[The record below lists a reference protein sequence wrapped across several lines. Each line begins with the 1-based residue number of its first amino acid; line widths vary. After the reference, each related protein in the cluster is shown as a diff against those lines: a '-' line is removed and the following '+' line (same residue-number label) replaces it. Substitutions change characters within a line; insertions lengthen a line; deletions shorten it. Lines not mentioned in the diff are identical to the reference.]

1 MPIPIP
7 QKPKGPGKW
16 GKASKQLS
24 FWVLLVLLAGTLF
37 TYMSGAKE
45 AAPEISYSQY
55 NQELQRGNVVSVTIQ
70 SGQLVTG
77 QFRNTVQIA
86 NRPAAKFTVLLPI
99 LNADREVIKL
109 QEKNVEIR
117 GQRESTS
124 FGGLIFMILPYIIIF
139 GAWMLI
145 LRQMQAG
152 GAKAFSF
159 GKSKAKLLT
168 ADSPKVT
175 FADVA
180 GADEAKVELEEIIEF
195 LKDPQKFTRLGGRLP
210 KGALLVGPPG
220 TGKTLLA
227 RAVAG
232 EASRP
237 FFSMSGSDFVEMFV
251 GVGAS
256 RVRDLFEQGKAH
268 APCIIFIDEID
279 AVGRHRGAGLGGG
292 HDERE
297 QTLNQLLVEM
307 DGFESNEGVIL
318 IAATN
323 RPDVL
328 DPALL
333 RPGRFD
339 RQIVVDAPDLRGRE
353 GILKVHTRNKPIAED
368 VNITTLARGTPGM
381 SGADLA
387 NLVNEGALLA
397 ARRSHD
403 KIYMVDLEDAK
414 DKVMLGVERKSM
426 VMSEQERTL
435 TAYHEGGHAVCTIKT
450 KGNDPLHKVTIVPRG
465 RAMGLA
471 FTLPEDDR
479 LSITREQLEAMLV
492 RMYGG
497 RVAEELVFGHGRVT
511 TGASSD
517 IQQATGLA
525 RRYVSQWGL
534 SEAIGP
540 ILVGDNEQELFL
552 GREIQ
557 TRREVSERTAQL
569 VDSEVTRVIKE
580 AYQRAKDTLTEN
592 LQLLHT
598 VANALLDRETLTGEE
613 VQQLARGEILAP
625 RPTPPPS
632 IPPAAV
638 KEATVAQPKPAKPPL
653 FGGPEV
659 APA

>member
-1 MPIPIP
+1 MPLPIN
-7 QKPKGPGKW
+7 QKPKGPKNW
-16 GKASKQLS
+16 GKLSKTLS
-24 FWVLLVLLAGTLF
+24 FWVLITLLAGTLF
-37 TYMSGAKE
+37 TYTSGTRESAAKIEYWQLKQQLE
-45 AAPEISYSQY
+45 A
-55 NQELQRGNVVSVTIQ
+55 NNVAKATVVAGTTIKGEFRTKVT
-70 SGQLVTG
+70 VNRRPVG
-77 QFRNTVQIA
+77 QFTVHLPIA
-86 NRPAAKFTVLLPI
+86 NSEDI
-99 LNADREVIKL
+99 LTSLEEKGVQVSAEDR
-109 QEKNVEIR
+109 
-117 GQRESTS
+117 SAS
-124 FGGLIFMILPYIIIF
+124 FGSILIMFLPYIIIF
-139 GAWMLI
+139 GIWILI

-180 GADEAKVELEEIIEF
+180 GCDEAKVELEEIIEF
-195 LKDPQKFTRLGGRLP
+195 LKDPQKFTKLGGRLP

-232 EASRP
+232 EAGRP

-307 DGFESNEGVIL
+307 DGFESNDGVIL

-339 RQIVVDAPDLRGRE
+339 RMIVVDAPDLRGRE

-397 ARRSHD
+397 ARRNHD
-403 KIYMVDLEDAK
+403 KVYMHDLEDAK
-414 DKVMLGVERKSM
+414 DKVMLGAERKSM
-426 VMSEQERTL
+426 VMKEEERKL

-450 KGNDPLHKVTIVPRG
+450 VGNDPLHKVTIVPRG
-465 RAMGLA
+465 RALGLA

-479 LSITREQLEAMLV
+479 VSVTREQLEAHLV

-497 RVAEELVFGHGRVT
+497 RVAEELVFGRGRVT
-511 TGASSD
+511 TGAASD

-534 SEAIGP
+534 SDAIGP

-552 GREIQ
+552 GRELQ

-569 VDSEVTRVIKE
+569 VDSEVSRIIKE
-580 AYQRAKDTLTEN
+580 AYNRAKDTLTEHMD
-592 LQLLHT
+592 LLHR
-598 VANALLDRETLTGEE
+598 VAEALLDRETLTGDE
-613 VQQLARGEILAP
+613 VRQLARGETLPP
-625 RPTPPPS
+625 RTPPPS
-632 IPPAAV
+632 APAAP
-638 KEATVAQPKPAKPPL
+638 ATPVLVAPPKPAKPPL
-653 FGGPEV
+653 FGGPEP

>member
-1 MPIPIP
+1 MPLPIQ
-7 QKPKGPGKW
+7 QKPKGPKNW
-16 GKASKQLS
+16 GKFSKTLS
-24 FWVLLVLLAGTLF
+24 FWVLITLLAGTLF
-37 TYMSGAKE
+37 TYTSGSRDSATKMEYWQFNDQLE
-45 AAPEISYSQY
+45 ANNVRTAT
-55 NQELQRGNVVSVTIQ
+55 VVSGRTVTGEFKNRVEVDRRPVTRYTVTLPVAN
-70 SGQLVTG
+70 SEDLVTKLEEKG
-77 QFRNTVQIA
+77 VQVSGEEQSA
-86 NRPAAKFTVLLPI
+86 
-99 LNADREVIKL
+99 
-109 QEKNVEIR
+109 
-117 GQRESTS
+117 S
-124 FGGLIFMILPYIIIF
+124 FGNILIMLLPYIIIF
-139 GAWMLI
+139 GIWILI

-195 LKDPQKFTRLGGRLP
+195 LKDPQKFTKLGGRLP

-232 EASRP
+232 EAGRP

-307 DGFESNEGVIL
+307 DGFESNDGVIL

-353 GILKVHTRNKPIAED
+353 GILKVHVRNKPMADD
-368 VNITTLARGTPGM
+368 VDITTLARGTPGM

-397 ARRSHD
+397 ARRNHD
-403 KIYMVDLEDAK
+403 KVYMGDLEDAK
-414 DKVMLGVERKSM
+414 DKVMLGAERKSM
-426 VMSEQERTL
+426 VMKEEERKL

-450 KGNDPLHKVTIVPRG
+450 LGNDPLHKVTIVPRG
-465 RAMGLA
+465 RALGLA

-479 LSITREQLEAMLV
+479 VSITREQLEAHLV

-497 RVAEELVFGHGRVT
+497 RVAEELVFGKNRVT
-511 TGASSD
+511 TGAASD
-517 IQQATGLA
+517 IQQATSLA
-525 RRYVSQWGL
+525 RRYVGQWGL
-534 SEAIGP
+534 SDAIGP

-552 GREIQ
+552 GRELQ

-569 VDSEVTRVIKE
+569 VDSEVSRVIKE
-580 AYQRAKDTLTEN
+580 AYNRAKDTLTEN
-592 LQLLHT
+592 LDLLHR
-598 VANALLDRETLTGEE
+598 VAEALLERETLTGEE
-613 VQQLARGEILAP
+613 VMKLARGETLPP
-625 RPTPPPS
+625 RTSPPS
-632 IPPAAV
+632 SPPALPAKETAV
-638 KEATVAQPKPAKPPL
+638 PAAKPVKPPL
-653 FGGPEV
+653 FGGPEP